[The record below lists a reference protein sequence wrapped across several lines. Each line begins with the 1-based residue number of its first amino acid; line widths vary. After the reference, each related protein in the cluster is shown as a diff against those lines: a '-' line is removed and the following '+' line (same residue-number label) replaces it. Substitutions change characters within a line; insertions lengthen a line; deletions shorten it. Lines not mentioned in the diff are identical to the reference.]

1 MPIETSNRHRN
12 AAYWFVAAALG
23 VATVLFLLAVA
34 IIDANSGQTAELEQ
48 VSDQELPA
56 DEAMPNPGY
65 QQDGTTS
72 GGEPT
77 YDDAQRPQER
87 QSNDQQLADP
97 GEAAEAADAADDAQ
111 ASAEDA
117 ARAAEEALREAKAA
131 ARNKQPSDED
141 LYAPH

>member
-23 VATVLFLLAVA
+23 VATVLFLVAVA
-34 IIDANSGQTAELEQ
+34 IIEANSGQTAEQEQ
-48 VSDQELPA
+48 VSDQELPT
-56 DEAMPNPGY
+56 DEAMPNPGS
-65 QQDGTTS
+65 QQDVAAS
-72 GGEPT
+72 DGEPI
-77 YDDAQRPQER
+77 YGDAQGAQER

-97 GEAAEAADAADDAQ
+97 GEVAEAVGAAEDAQ

-131 ARNKQPSDED
+131 ARNKHPSDED